1 LVFTFLDGPVL
12 HQDRAWGG
20 HGAPVDIPG
29 LHPGLPR
36 ARTWCGLTTV
46 RQLAWSVIA
55 GGMGLA
61 AASFVGSSWYLA
73 EKIRSEALAVGP
85 GPAMPAYDDVRFVG
99 VSPEQVQ
106 LRAVGDQAA
115 LVKPMLYGL
124 AWPGGTGY
132 LGASATV
139 SGGVVTR
146 SLTVT
151 SGAAPAAGQLAAL
164 DRSYFLSDPETALG
178 IPVRDVV
185 VPGPLGPLPA
195 WYFPGPG
202 STFVIGVHGQN
213 GTRKDVLR
221 VIDIVHRMGFPALA
235 VTYRNDLGAARDPS
249 GYHRYGHTEWSD
261 VEAAVR
267 WSLAQG
273 ARSVVLVGQS
283 MGAGVVA
290 AFLARSSL
298 APKVARVVLDA
309 PMLDL
314 HAAID
319 YQVDRH
325 LIPVIGRLP
334 APLIRTACRIASARF
349 GVDWSA
355 TGYLDE
361 TSWLQV
367 PALVTHGDDDPRV
380 PISISMR
387 LTELEPALVTF
398 EVFPGAGH
406 LESWNTDRSRYASLV
421 ESFLGP
427 LAP

>member
-1 LVFTFLDGPVL
+1 LVFTFLDVPVL
-12 HQDRAWGG
+12 HQDRARGG
-20 HGAPVDIPG
+20 RAAPVDNPG
-29 LHPGLPR
+29 PHPGLPR

-46 RQLAWSVIA
+46 RQLGWSVIA
-55 GGMGLA
+55 GAMGLA

-73 EKIRSEALAVGP
+73 EKIRSEALAIGP
-85 GPAMPAYDDVRFVG
+85 GPVMPAYDDVQFVG
-99 VSPEQVQ
+99 LSPERVQ

-115 LVKPMLYGL
+115 LVKPALYGI

-132 LGASATV
+132 LGASVTV

-146 SLTVT
+146 SLTVI
-151 SGAAPAAGQLAAL
+151 SGSAPTVGQLAAV

-202 STFVIGVHGQN
+202 RTFVIGVHGQN

-267 WSLAQG
+267 WSLTQG
-273 ARSVVLVGQS
+273 ARRVVLVGQS

-334 APLIRTACRIASARF
+334 APLIRTACKIASARF

-361 TSWLQV
+361 TGWLQV

-380 PISISMR
+380 PISISIR
-387 LTELEPALVTF
+387 LTELKPALVTF

-421 ESFLGP
+421 ESFLAP

>member
-1 LVFTFLDGPVL
+1 VSPGHWIGPYARSVTSVEKELRNLRQLV
-12 HQDRAWGG
+12 WSM
-20 HGAPVDIPG
+20 IPG
-29 LHPGLPR
+29 
-36 ARTWCGLTTV
+36 
-46 RQLAWSVIA
+46 
-55 GGMGLA
+55 GMSLV
-61 AASFVGSSWYLA
+61 AASFLGSSWYLA
-73 EKIRSEALAVGP
+73 ERIRSEALAVGP
-85 GPAMPAYDDVRFVG
+85 GPAMPAYDDVQFVG
-99 VSPEQVQ
+99 VAPGQVQ

-115 LVKPMLYGL
+115 LLKPMLCGI
-124 AWPGGTGY
+124 AWPGGIGH
-132 LGASATV
+132 LGPVAAV

-146 SLTVT
+146 PLTVI
-151 SGAAPAAGQLAAL
+151 SGSAPTAGQLAAL

-178 IPVRDVV
+178 IPVQDVV

-202 STFVIGVHGQN
+202 STFIIGVHGQN

-221 VIDIVHRMGFPALA
+221 VIDIVYRMGFPAVA

-249 GYHRYGHTEWSD
+249 GYLRYGQTEWSD
-261 VEAAVR
+261 IEAAVR

-273 ARSVVLVGQS
+273 AQSVVLVGQS

-290 AFLARSSL
+290 AFLKRSSL

-314 HAAID
+314 RAAID

-325 LIPVIGRLP
+325 LIPIIGRLP
-334 APLIRTACRIASARF
+334 APLIRTAKRIASARF

-355 TGYLDE
+355 ISYLDE
-361 TSWLQV
+361 TTWLKV

-380 PISISMR
+380 PISTSLR
-387 LTELEPALVTF
+387 LNELKPSLVTF

-406 LESWNTDRSRYASLV
+406 LESWNIDRSRYTSLV
-421 ESFLGP
+421 ESFLAP
-427 LAP
+427 LAS